1 MTVTHPHLQIH
12 RAEVS
17 TQVGTEIRR
26 LDSARVDR
34 ILLGDDQAFRGLV
47 VEYHALAFGL
57 AYRCLGDAQDAEE
70 VVQDAF
76 VKIHSALDGFR
87 GEASLKTWIMRIVWR
102 LALNRRRDRARS
114 AWRRLGLHQSDDDAD
129 ATLPGPRS
137 ESPEARLLSRETNR
151 LVRRVVEDLP
161 PMLREV
167 LILNSF
173 EELGYEEIA
182 RILDIP
188 VGTVSSRIHT
198 ARRKL
203 AGQLRKLNPTK

>member
-1 MTVTHPHLQIH
+1 
-12 RAEVS
+12 
-17 TQVGTEIRR
+17 
-26 LDSARVDR
+26 
-34 ILLGDDQAFRGLV
+34 
-47 VEYHALAFGL
+47 
-57 AYRCLGDAQDAEE
+57 
-70 VVQDAF
+70 
-76 VKIHSALDGFR
+76 
-87 GEASLKTWIMRIVWR
+87 
-102 LALNRRRDRARS
+102 
-114 AWRRLGLHQSDDDAD
+114 
-129 ATLPGPRS
+129 
-137 ESPEARLLSRETNR
+137 
-151 LVRRVVEDLP
+151 VVEDLP